1 MEGEEKLTTANAKKE
16 EGNAFFKQGR
26 CNRQQSNGQL
36 MGLSLL
42 PDVQHCGAGSPSCLV
57 TAVVVAGYD
66 CWGAKGCLFIIA
78 IAA

>member
-42 PDVQHCGAGSPSCLV
+42 PDVQHGGAGSPSCLV